1 MDKKIL
7 TTAFAAVAFSLSA
20 NAYAT
25 EAQGDMEK
33 CKVVNG
39 AGKGLIKEHKA
50 DCAAKNASC
59 AGHNSAG
66 DPEAWILVPAGE
78 CAKINKGDYIGV
90 SKEIMDK
97 LDVEQPKK

>member
-1 MDKKIL
+1 MLCLKISTPCKQRLWGLVPVKKCG
-7 TTAFAAVAFSLSA
+7 SR
-20 NAYAT
+20 
-25 EAQGDMEK
+25 E
-33 CKVVNG
+33 
-39 AGKGLIKEHKA
+39 EHKA